1 MAPFTHRCIVSSDA
15 MHVGSGWIYGGRK
28 LVEKSR
34 GAISESMVVAI
45 GCGEGDSIRDAR
57 RSPVIA
63 TELIISSKLSG
74 CPSLVLPEAKDS
86 LAWLSRRMDLVATNP
101 KGGVYREWRFHFH
114 LHH

>member
-15 MHVGSGWIYGGRK
+15 MHIGSGWIYAGRK
-28 LVEKSR
+28 PAEKSC
-34 GAISESMVVAI
+34 GAISESMAEAI
-45 GCGEGDSIRDAR
+45 GCGDGDFIRDAR

-86 LAWLSRRMDLVATNP
+86 SA
-101 KGGVYREWRFHFH
+101 
-114 LHH
+114 